1 VLADLNKLI
10 SSIFNLIFVHRFK
23 DSQPV
28 IRQFCVNKLTKWLLQ
43 DPVHYYQEEY
53 LKYIGVLTFDP
64 SSEVRR
70 AALQA
75 LGQLLTHV
83 DVDVDDESLKSIRL
97 IVERFTE
104 RFIEIASGYI
114 VDLVSLEMFYLF
126 RKLQSLGYLDHI

>member
-1 VLADLNKLI
+1 M
-10 SSIFNLIFVHRFK
+10 
-23 DSQPV
+23 
-28 IRQFCVNKLTKWLLQ
+28 
-43 DPVHYYQEEY
+43 
-53 LKYIGVLTFDP
+53 LTFDP

-114 VDLVSLEMFYLF
+114 VDMVSLEMFYLF